1 MIKKFSFYIFLF
13 SSLSVVYGFRL
24 IKDSS
29 FYRGVFCVITFFMAK
44 KKKTSNFIRYK
55 EGLWIPYRY
64 VLYNYWWQFLKSA
77 HQEGR
82 KIDWKYYKEWGTPEE
97 IFSTTFRTWW
107 VKNWERLFAVKSRYG
122 VDKFPM
128 TTKQAKPDA
137 IKVAL
142 EVYKNKDL
150 KDGWDIIIH
159 LQKKYPTNMMS
170 ISGQGA
176 TETKEVNRT
185 IKRYRNQAET
195 ILKYVCEGKF
205 P

>member
-1 MIKKFSFYIFLF
+1 
-13 SSLSVVYGFRL
+13 
-24 IKDSS
+24 
-29 FYRGVFCVITFFMAK
+29 MAK
-44 KKKTSNFIRYK
+44 KNKTSNFIRYK

-64 VLYNYWWQFLKSA
+64 VLYNYWWQFLQIA

-97 IFSTTFRTWW
+97 IFSTNFRTWW
-107 VKNWERLFAVKSRYG
+107 VKNWERLFAVESRYG
-122 VDKFPM
+122 VDKFSM

-150 KDGWDIIIH
+150 KDGWEIIIH

-185 IKRYRNQAET
+185 IKRYKNQTET
-195 ILKYVCEGKF
+195 ILKNVCEGKF